1 MIVSFDENQSIVLI
15 RFDEEKNKV
24 VVTIN
29 NNFTSDYPD
38 YKVDQVMD
46 VLSGLLE
53 LVDRKMEQQDILSF
67 EPDPELLEKIEE
79 KQKEDE
85 KGAKVIHFT
94 RRKQ

>member
-53 LVDRKMEQQDILSF
+53 LVDSKLGHQDILSF

-85 KGAKVIHFT
+85 KSAKVIHFT